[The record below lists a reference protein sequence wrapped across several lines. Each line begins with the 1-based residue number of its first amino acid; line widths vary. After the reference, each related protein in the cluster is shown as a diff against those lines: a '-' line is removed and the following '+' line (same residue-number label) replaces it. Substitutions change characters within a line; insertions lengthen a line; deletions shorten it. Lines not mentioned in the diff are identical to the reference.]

1 MKYKEFL
8 DNTLVVLCARGN
20 SKGLK
25 NKNIIK
31 INNKPLI
38 FYAIDKIFKNRLKYK
53 CISTDSTKILKV
65 SKNLGL
71 ENFFIRPKKLA
82 TSNISKLMVWK
93 HSLKESEIH
102 FKKSFKYFLDI
113 EITNPLTDD
122 KDLKKFLKKF
132 FKIRRNFDGM
142 FCSRDSWKNPYFNIL
157 IKKNK
162 KFEVVNK
169 LKNRIVS
176 RQKAPKTIDHVAAM
190 YIFKTSYIKKTNFLL
205 NGKLETFNLPLSKS
219 IDIDTKDDYDLIKKI
234 MKKNK

>member
-8 DNTLVVLCARGN
+8 DNILVVVCARGN

-38 FYAIDKIFKNRLKYK
+38 FYAIDKILKNQLKYK

-93 HSLKESEIH
+93 HALMESEIH

-122 KDLKKFLKKF
+122 KDLKNFLKKF

-157 IKKNK
+157 IEKNK